1 MTVVSKINH
10 RLAPLKPASKKIAA
24 LLYYIISA
32 PGSFFLIFYFS
43 PVSICD
49 ELMVIGVCCRR
60 APVKTLPLGA
70 ITPHVALN

>member
-10 RLAPLKPASKKIAA
+10 RLAPLKPARKKIAA

-32 PGSFFLIFYFS
+32 PGSFLKIFYFS

-49 ELMVIGVCCRR
+49 ELMVIGICC
-60 APVKTLPLGA
+60 
-70 ITPHVALN
+70 